1 MHGAD
6 RPQNDRYRSSATAR
20 RTEGLALRD
29 SGHPLDMARLRRH
42 RLARL
47 RAEMQRHDFGACLL
61 FHPNA
66 IRYATGSRNMTI
78 YALHYPTR
86 YVFVPLEGPLV
97 LFDYFGSEHLA
108 EALETIDE
116 IRPAVVWDFYSAG
129 EHVARRVKAF
139 AAEIADLV
147 RRHGGGN
154 RRLGLDQLELQ
165 VCQALQSEG
174 VETLS
179 AQPALEIARAVKSAD
194 ELLGM
199 SHAMAVCEA
208 GVARMEAALE
218 PGMTEQEL
226 WSILH
231 RTNIALG
238 GEHIETRLL
247 NSGARTNPWYQEC
260 SDRVIRAGDLV
271 AFDTDLVGPLGFGC
285 DMSRTVLCGD
295 RRPGG
300 EQKRV
305 YQLAYENIQR
315 NIELLRPGL
324 SFREYVEK
332 SWDLPAE
339 FVPRRYAKIAH
350 GIGIGFEYPYIPY
363 KNDWDEYGY
372 DGVIEEGMTLCIESY
387 IGSERTLE
395 GVKLEEQVVVTA
407 RGAELISS
415 YPFDERLLG

>member
-1 MHGAD
+1 LDGAQ
-6 RPQNDRYRSSATAR
+6 RTTIDRYTASATAR
-20 RTEGLALRD
+20 RSEGLAIRD
-29 SGHPLDMARLRRH
+29 SGHPVDMQRLRAT

-47 RAEMQRHDFGACLL
+47 RAQMVRHDLAACVL

-86 YVFVPLEGPLV
+86 YVFVPLQGPVV
-97 LFDYFGSEHLA
+97 LFDYFGSEHLG
-108 EALETIDE
+108 EALETIGE
-116 IRPAVVWDFYSAG
+116 VRPAVVWDFYSAA
-129 EHVARRVKAF
+129 EHVDRRVDAF
-139 AAEIADLV
+139 AAEIADLL
-147 RRHGGGN
+147 RTHGGGS
-154 RRLGLDQLELQ
+154 RRLGLDQLEMQ
-165 VCQALQSEG
+165 VCHALQQQG

-179 AQPALEIARAVKSAD
+179 AQPALELARAVKSAD
-194 ELLGM
+194 ELLAM

-208 GVARMEAALE
+208 GVARMERALQ
-218 PGMTEQEL
+218 PGMTEQQL
-226 WSILH
+226 WAILH
-231 RTNIALG
+231 HANIELG

-260 SDRVIRAGDLV
+260 SDRILRAGDLV
-271 AFDTDLVGPLGFGC
+271 AFDTDLIGPLGFGC

-295 RRPGG
+295 RRPSG
-300 EQKRV
+300 EQRRL

-339 FVPRRYAKIAH
+339 FVPRRYAKVAH
-350 GIGIGFEYPYIPY
+350 GIGVGFEYPYIPY
-363 KNDWDEYGY
+363 KNDWADYGY
-372 DGVIEEGMTLCIESY
+372 EGVVEEGMTLCIESY

>member
-1 MHGAD
+1 MDGAG
-6 RPQNDRYRSSATAR
+6 RPLADRYRRAAAAR

-29 SGHPLDMARLRRH
+29 SGHPIDMHRLRAF
-42 RLARL
+42 RLGRL
-47 RAEMQRHDFGACLL
+47 RAEMRRRDLAACVL

-116 IRPAVVWDFYSAG
+116 VRPAVVWDFYSAA
-129 EHVARRVKAF
+129 EHVERRVQAF
-139 AAEIADLV
+139 AAEIADLL
-147 RRHGGGN
+147 RKHGGGS

-165 VCQALQSEG
+165 ACHALQGLG

-179 AQPALEIARAVKSAD
+179 AQPALELARAVKSPD
-194 ELLGM
+194 EILGM

-208 GVARMEAALE
+208 GVARMAAALE
-218 PGMTEQEL
+218 PGMSEQAL

-231 RTNIALG
+231 QTNIELG

-260 SDRVIRAGDLV
+260 SDRIIRAGDLV
-271 AFDTDLVGPLGFGC
+271 AFDTDLIGPLGFGC
-285 DMSRTVLCGD
+285 DMSRTVICGD
-295 RRPGG
+295 RRPSD
-300 EQKRV
+300 EQKRL
-305 YQLAYENIQR
+305 YRLAYENVQR

-324 SFREYVEK
+324 SFREYVDK

-350 GIGIGFEYPYIPY
+350 GIGVGFEYPYIPY
-363 KNDWDEYGY
+363 KNDWADYGY
-372 DGVIEEGMTLCIESY
+372 EGVIEEGMTLCIESY
-387 IGSERTLE
+387 IGSERTIE

-407 RGAELISS
+407 NGAELISS
-415 YPFDERLLG
+415 YPVDERLLG